1 MMANKIAPKDNA
13 AVYEE
18 NGKGIGGQDVLVAM
32 GQLFNY
38 AREKQITK
46 REVERY
52 RAMRDTAITHIM
64 EQSRLMEKMI
74 DNEFELRRR
83 SLEKD
88 FEIIDAG
95 LAQNDYTKIN
105 MGLQHITETLKHNP
119 FKIFEITTARQRHQM
134 LEAGEFSLE

>member
-1 MMANKIAPKDNA
+1 MMENKIAPKDDTM
-13 AVYEE
+13 VYEG
-18 NGKGIGGQDVLVAM
+18 NDKGIGGADVLAAM

-46 REVERY
+46 REIERY
-52 RAMRDTAITHIM
+52 RAMRDTAITQIM

-83 SLEKD
+83 ALEKD

-105 MGLQHITETLKHNP
+105 MGLEHITKTLKHNP
-119 FKIFEITTARQRHQM
+119 FKIFQITTAQQRYQM

>member
-1 MMANKIAPKDNA
+1 MMANKIAPNDML
-13 AVYEE
+13 YEE
-18 NGKGIGGQDVLVAM
+18 KGKGIDGANALAELGK
-32 GQLFNY
+32 LFNY

-46 REVERY
+46 REIERY
-52 RAMRDTAITHIM
+52 RAMRDVAITQIM
-64 EQSRLMEKMI
+64 ERSRLVEKMI

-83 SLEKD
+83 ALEKD

-105 MGLQHITETLKHNP
+105 MGLEHITKTLKHNP
-119 FKIFEITTARQRHQM
+119 FKIFQVTTAQQRHQM

>member
-1 MMANKIAPKDNA
+1 MMANKIAPNDD
-13 AVYEE
+13 AVTYQE
-18 NGKGIGGQDVLVAM
+18 NGKGIGQDALVAL
-32 GQLFNY
+32 GRLFNY

-46 REVERY
+46 REIERY
-52 RAMRDTAITHIM
+52 RAMRDTAITQIM

-83 SLEKD
+83 ALEKD

-95 LAQNDYTKIN
+95 LAQNDYAKIN

-119 FKIFEITTARQRHQM
+119 FKIFQTTTVQQRHQM